1 VAQGGDF
8 MQIGAVG
15 MTFQPYVFN
24 TNTVSASSLNKVS
37 PIADDALT
45 SSVDYYSNSK
55 NQNPLKMGQTSNF
68 ADVLAMQMQLGQ
80 NNATRVM
87 KPAEEETAAENV
99 QSGAAQAVSLTSEQ
113 TAEAVENVVG
123 SVTDPGQ
130 SFNQGGTASY
140 LMSRAI
146 DAYTMSLAV

>member
-1 VAQGGDF
+1 

-24 TNTVSASSLNKVS
+24 TNTVSANSLNKVS

-68 ADVLAMQMQLGQ
+68 ADVLAMQMQLGH
-80 NNATRVM
+80 NNAARIM
-87 KPAEEETAAENV
+87 KPAEEEMEAERV
-99 QSGAAQAVSLTSEQ
+99 QSETQAVGSISEQ
-113 TAEAVENVVG
+113 TAETVENIIG
-123 SVTDPGQ
+123 NVTDPGQ
-130 SFNQGGTASY
+130 SGTISY
-140 LMSRAI
+140 QLSRAI